1 MTFDIYAISAEL
13 KTLMN
18 NEFPEGYPAKDFII
32 EEETKISGKSA
43 GMCYCNDDFNKILD
57 NNDGAKT
64 RFRRV
69 VSTHHH
75 SIAEHAHIEV
85 VITGISKVLA
95 MVLNN
100 QQCYA
105 TSEKSGRYTQMTG
118 NTEAEKKAYD
128 KWYKILF
135 DELMK
140 NDTIIAQKDAGEKT
154 ADKLAKENARYLLG
168 IFSPIVSM
176 CYTCSLMQWT
186 YLAQWMR
193 EAIEDMKKDITTS
206 HQSYIKNLSRE
217 FQEFSECIENSG
229 LYIPELVNRKHRKI
243 DTFIGTS
250 HIYNEAGDYPSR
262 YGIDVDTTDEVIV
275 ARFQTSFAALA
286 QLQRHRTT
294 KFYMSVCSEIGTIS
308 ETRFHNDERY
318 SFIPEIVPHTMKMD
332 WLHDRTE
339 IISASDDIVLLI
351 GDKIACKMITTF
363 DNFKSIM
370 MERCCGRAQFETMA
384 VVNRIHEAV
393 FRSSEL
399 YREFCADYK
408 LPQRGVTK
416 CMMQKCVEPCMFIKN
431 GLDKRT
437 F

>member
-18 NEFPEGYPAKDFII
+18 NEYPKDISVKDFII

-43 GMCYCNDDFNKILD
+43 GMCYCNDNFNKILD

-95 MVLNN
+95 MILNN

-118 NTEAEKKAYD
+118 NTKVEQQYYN

-140 NDTIIAQKDAGEKT
+140 TDLIISQKDAGEKM

-186 YLAQWMR
+186 YIAQWMK
-193 EAIEDMKKDITTS
+193 EAIEEMKKDTTTS
-206 HQSYIKNLSRE
+206 HQMYIKNLSRE
-217 FQEFSECIENSG
+217 FQEFSECIEKNG
-229 LYIPELVNRKHRKI
+229 LYIPELVNRKNRKI
-243 DTFIGTS
+243 DTFIDMY
-250 HIYNEAGDYPSR
+250 HIYNADMEYPNR
-262 YGIDVDTTDEVIV
+262 YKVGVQSTDEVIV
-275 ARFQTSFAALA
+275 AWFQASFASLA

-294 KFYMSVCSEIGTIS
+294 KFYMTVCSEIGSIS
-308 ETRFHNDERY
+308 DTRFHEDQRS
-318 SFIPEIVPHTMKMD
+318 SFVPELLQSNRRMD
-332 WLHDRTE
+332 WICDRSE
-339 IISASDDIVLLI
+339 ILSADNNIVLLI
-351 GDKIACKMITTF
+351 GDRIACKMITTF

-370 MERCCGRAQFETMA
+370 MERCCGRAQFETMG
-384 VVNRIHEAV
+384 VVNQIHEAV

-399 YREFCADYK
+399 YREFCADNR

-416 CMMQKCVEPCMFIKN
+416 CMMQKCAEPCIFIKD
-431 GLDKRT
+431 GLHKRT